1 MFMLYQL
8 DSYDNV
14 RRYTLVVETI
24 NNVNEDTHA
33 NRGSPMS
40 ILSIGNTFPVTG
52 LRSQALVRT
61 LLNRSRVRHCYC
73 NIP

>member
-24 NNVNEDTHA
+24 NNVNEDIA
-33 NRGSPMS
+33 CKSRKSYVNIVNR
-40 ILSIGNTFPVTG
+40 
-52 LRSQALVRT
+52 
-61 LLNRSRVRHCYC
+61 
-73 NIP
+73 